1 MSDEIII
8 TRSQSSQS
16 ITTQPVSMFPTET
29 IELPSGGKFYPSDS
43 PLSSGTIEIK
53 MMTAK
58 EEDILSNPN
67 LLKKGIAVDKVLE
80 SLIVNKNIKLDDLL
94 TGDKN
99 ALIFSIRR
107 LAYGDTYGPL
117 QIKCPKCEA
126 DNKINVNLQDIQNQ
140 EQQTEFDSVNGL
152 FEFEL
157 PYSKVVVKVKLMTGQ
172 TEKQIESELTAL
184 QKINKQS
191 TSEITTRLKHCIVQL
206 NNDTDRKVITTFVD
220 TQLTSRDSLSLR
232 QFIRK
237 VTPDI
242 DSTFNFSCSSCSHE
256 ERVAVPITANFFW
269 PDARV

>member
-8 TRSQSSQS
+8 SKSQN
-16 ITTQPVSMFPTET
+16 TTVQPVSIFPTET
-29 IELPSGGKFYPSDS
+29 IELPSGGKFYPPES
-43 PLSSGTIEIK
+43 PLSKGTIEVR

-67 LLKKGIAVDKVLE
+67 LLKKGLAVDKVLE
-80 SLIVNKNIKLDDLL
+80 SLIVDKNIKIDDLL

-99 ALIFSIRR
+99 AVIFSVRR

-117 QIKCPKCEA
+117 QIKCPKCDTE
-126 DNKINVNLQDIQNQ
+126 NKTSVNLQDIQNQ
-140 EQQTEFDSVNGL
+140 EQQTEYQSNNGL
-152 FEFEL
+152 FEFQL
-157 PYSKVVVKVKLMTGQ
+157 PYSKIYVKIKLMTGND
-172 TEKQIESELTAL
+172 EKQIESELNAL
-184 QKINKQS
+184 QKINKQN
-191 TSEITTRLKHCIVQL
+191 TSEITTRLKRCIVQI
-206 NNDTDRKVITTFVD
+206 NNETDRKSIITFVD
-220 TQLTSRDSLSLR
+220 TQLTSRDSLALR

-242 DSTFNFSCSSCSHE
+242 DSTFNFTCSSCGHE

>member
-8 TRSQSSQS
+8 TRSQGVN
-16 ITTQPVSMFPTET
+16 TQPSSIFPTET
-29 IELPSGGKFYPSDS
+29 IELPSGGKFYPTESS
-43 PLSSGTIEIK
+43 LSKGTIEVK

-80 SLIVNKNIKLDDLL
+80 SLIVDKNIKIDDLL

-99 ALIFSIRR
+99 AVIFSVRR

-117 QIKCPKCEA
+117 QIKCPKC
-126 DNKINVNLQDIQNQ
+126 DNENKTSVNLQDIQNQ
-140 EQQTEFDSVNGL
+140 EQQTEYESINGL

-157 PYSKVVVKVKLMTGQ
+157 PYSKVRVKIKLMTGND
-172 TEKQIESELTAL
+172 EKQIESELTAL
-184 QKINKQS
+184 QKINKQN
-191 TSEITTRLKHCIVQL
+191 TSEITTRLKKCIVQI
-206 NNDTDRKVITTFVD
+206 NNETDRKVITSFVD
-220 TQLTSRDSLSLR
+220 SQLTSRDSLALR

-242 DSTFNFSCSSCSHE
+242 DSTFNFTCNSCGHE

>member
-8 TRSQSSQS
+8 TRSQGVTNQPTS
-16 ITTQPVSMFPTET
+16 IFPTET
-29 IELPSGGKFYPSDS
+29 IELPSGGKFYPPES
-43 PLSSGTIEIK
+43 PLSKGTVEVK

-67 LLKKGIAVDKVLE
+67 LLKKGTAVDKVLE
-80 SLIVNKNIKLDDLL
+80 SLIVDKNVKIEDLL

-99 ALIFSIRR
+99 AVIFSVRR

-117 QIKCPKCEA
+117 QIKCPKCETE
-126 DNKINVNLQDIQNQ
+126 NKININLQEIQNQ
-140 EQQTEFDSVNGL
+140 DRQTEYSDVNGL

-157 PYSKVVVKVKLMTGQ
+157 PYSKVKVKVKLLTGND
-172 TEKQIESELTAL
+172 EKQIESELTAL
-184 QKINKQS
+184 QKINKQN
-191 TSEITTRLKHCIVQL
+191 TSEITTRLKKCIVQI
-206 NNDTDRKVITTFVD
+206 NNDVERKNIVNFVD
-220 TQLTSRDSLSLR
+220 TQLTSRDSLALR

-237 VTPDI
+237 ITPDI
-242 DSTFNFSCSSCSHE
+242 DATFNFTCNSCSHE

>member
-1 MSDEIII
+1 
-8 TRSQSSQS
+8 
-16 ITTQPVSMFPTET
+16 
-29 IELPSGGKFYPSDS
+29 
-43 PLSSGTIEIK
+43 
-53 MMTAK
+53 
-58 EEDILSNPN
+58 
-67 LLKKGIAVDKVLE
+67 
-80 SLIVNKNIKLDDLL
+80 
-94 TGDKN
+94 
-99 ALIFSIRR
+99 
-107 LAYGDTYGPL
+107 
-117 QIKCPKCEA
+117 
-126 DNKINVNLQDIQNQ
+126 
-140 EQQTEFDSVNGL
+140 
-152 FEFEL
+152 
-157 PYSKVVVKVKLMTGQ
+157 MTGQ

-242 DSTFNFSCSSCSHE
+242 DSTFNFNCSSCSHE

>member
-8 TRSQSSQS
+8 TRSQVTPSQPSS
-16 ITTQPVSMFPTET
+16 IFPTET
-29 IELPSGGKFYPSDS
+29 IELPSGGKFYSSES
-43 PLSSGTIEIK
+43 PLSKGTVEVK

-80 SLIVNKNIKLDDLL
+80 SLIVDKNIKIDDLL

-99 ALIFSIRR
+99 AVIFSVRR

-117 QIKCPKCEA
+117 QIKCPKCDAE
-126 DNKINVNLQDIQNQ
+126 NKTSVNLQDIQNQ
-140 EQQTEFDSVNGL
+140 DQQTEYDATNGL

-157 PYSKVVVKVKLMTGQ
+157 PYSKVKVKIKLMTGHD
-172 TEKQIESELTAL
+172 EKQIESELTAL
-184 QKINKQS
+184 QKINKQN
-191 TSEITTRLKHCIVQL
+191 TSEITTRLKKSIVQI
-206 NNDTDRKVITTFVD
+206 NNESDRKVITTFVD
-220 TQLTSRDSLSLR
+220 TQLTSRDSLALR

-242 DSTFNFSCSSCSHE
+242 DSTFNFTCNSCGHE

-269 PDARV
+269 PDSRV

>member
-8 TRSQSSQS
+8 SRSQNV
-16 ITTQPVSMFPTET
+16 TGHPVSIFPTET
-29 IELPSGGKFYPSDS
+29 IELPSGGAFYPPES
-43 PLSSGTIEIK
+43 PLNKGTIEIK

-67 LLKKGIAVDKVLE
+67 LLKKGLAVDRVLE
-80 SLIVNKNIKLDDLL
+80 SLIVDKNIKIDDLL

-99 ALIFSIRR
+99 AIIFSVRR

-117 QIKCPKCEA
+117 QIKCPKCDVE
-126 DNKINVNLQDIQNQ
+126 NKTSVNLQEIQNQ
-140 EQQTEFDSVNGL
+140 EQQTEYQSVNGL
-152 FEFEL
+152 FEFQL
-157 PYSKVVVKVKLMTGQ
+157 PYSKIYVKVKLMTGND
-172 TEKQIESELTAL
+172 EKQIESELNAL
-184 QKINKQS
+184 QKINKQN
-191 TSEITTRLKHCIVQL
+191 TSEITTRLKRCIVQI
-206 NNDTDRKVITTFVD
+206 NNETDRKAITTFVD
-220 TQLTSRDSLSLR
+220 TQLTSRDSLALR

-242 DSTFNFSCSSCSHE
+242 DSTFNFICNSCGHE

>member
-8 TRSQSSQS
+8 TRSQGTTPQS
-16 ITTQPVSMFPTET
+16 TSIFPTET
-29 IELPSGGKFYPSDS
+29 IELPSGGKFYPSES
-43 PLSSGTIEIK
+43 PLSKGTIEVK

-80 SLIVNKNIKLDDLL
+80 SLIVDKNIKIDDLL

-99 ALIFSIRR
+99 AVIFSVRR

-117 QIKCPKCEA
+117 QIKCPKCDAE
-126 DNKINVNLQDIQNQ
+126 NKTSVNLQDIQNQ
-140 EQQTEFDSVNGL
+140 EQQTEYDAINGL

-157 PYSKVVVKVKLMTGQ
+157 PYSKVRVKIKLMTGND
-172 TEKQIESELTAL
+172 EKQIEAELTAL
-184 QKINKQS
+184 QKINKQN
-191 TSEITTRLKHCIVQL
+191 TSEITTRLKKCIVQI
-206 NNDTDRKVITTFVD
+206 NNETDRKVITSFVD
-220 TQLTSRDSLSLR
+220 TQLTSRDSLALR

-242 DSTFNFSCSSCSHE
+242 DSTFNFTCNSCGHE